1 MNKFWHV
8 PVINRKDILK
18 MRQKQQNKIFI
29 VNNERKTI
37 TDFSLNNVDVNT
49 NKDFDITNLNFK
61 TWMSEILPAN
71 IIKTNKYKKK
81 FILSNKIIYDSKFK
95 LSNLSTILYD
105 KCKNI
110 KSVLI
115 IGNGPI
121 YNNITNIIQD
131 YDIIVRFNKYISENP
146 IELVGIKTDIHF
158 TCIPDTYSEF
168 KSWDAGCD
176 CIIPFEINFQERYHS
191 LKYINNNNRVHIPDL
206 TVMKDI
212 KNLNYDATRG
222 YFSLLFLL
230 QIKMNYIS
238 NLKIHIIGFGGLG
251 HHYNKN
257 WKMYHD
263 HSPELFFI
271 DKLKKDG
278 TITDLNE
285 TPN

>member
-18 MRQKQQNKIFI
+18 MRQKQQNKISI

-37 TDFSLNNVDVNT
+37 TDFSLNNMDVNT
-49 NKDFDITNLNFK
+49 NKDFDITNFNFK

-71 IIKTNKYKKK
+71 IIKTYKKK

-131 YDIIVRFNKYISENP
+131 YD
-146 IELVGIKTDIHF
+146 
-158 TCIPDTYSEF
+158 
-168 KSWDAGCD
+168 
-176 CIIPFEINFQERYHS
+176 
-191 LKYINNNNRVHIPDL
+191 
-206 TVMKDI
+206 
-212 KNLNYDATRG
+212 
-222 YFSLLFLL
+222 
-230 QIKMNYIS
+230 
-238 NLKIHIIGFGGLG
+238 
-251 HHYNKN
+251 
-257 WKMYHD
+257 
-263 HSPELFFI
+263 
-271 DKLKKDG
+271 
-278 TITDLNE
+278 
-285 TPN
+285 